1 MPTGRKV
8 TPALLLRAGAG
19 PLRRGTVPGEVL
31 HRYTMPLVGVL
42 EEQERLLGDEARPLE
57 EGLEEVTRG
66 EQVLAVALDGRIVAW
81 EAVVEAAGPLAE
93 IVDLLSDR
101 ALTVL

>member
-1 MPTGRKV
+1 
-8 TPALLLRAGAG
+8 
-19 PLRRGTVPGEVL
+19 
-31 HRYTMPLVGVL
+31 MPLVGVL